1 MLTWLR
7 PRRFAWYSAASAR
20 ANHRP
25 PLSPACQAATPIESV
40 IRSMISGW
48 PRTTSRRDARS
59 SPKRVDPC
67 RIARARLEQQEPELI
82 PAHTRDQAVAPDI
95 GAEDLAYNAQDLV
108 AGVVPM
114 GVVNPLEVID
124 IGHHELRG

>member
-1 MLTWLR
+1 
-7 PRRFAWYSAASAR
+7 
-20 ANHRP
+20 
-25 PLSPACQAATPIESV
+25 
-40 IRSMISGW
+40 MISGW

-82 PAHTRDQAVAPDI
+82 PAHTGDQAVAPDI
-95 GAEDLAYNAQDLV
+95 GAEDPTDNAQDLV

-114 GVVNPLEVID
+114 GVVNPL
-124 IGHHELRG
+124 